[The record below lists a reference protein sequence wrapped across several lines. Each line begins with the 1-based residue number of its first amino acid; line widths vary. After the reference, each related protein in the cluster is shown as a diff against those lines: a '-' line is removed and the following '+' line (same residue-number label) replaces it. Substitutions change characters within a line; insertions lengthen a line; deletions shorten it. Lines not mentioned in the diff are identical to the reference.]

1 MCAHRQE
8 KSVCK
13 KVLQKITAKKGRQ
26 NPSPLEAAAKF
37 RELAMS
43 IRPDLDLNLV
53 RVGHL
58 GTTCSK

>member
-13 KVLQKITAKKGRQ
+13 KVLQKSTAKKVRP
-26 NPSPLEAAAKF
+26 NPSSENLEAAAKF

-43 IRPDLDLNLV
+43 IWPDLDLNLV

-58 GTTCSK
+58 GK